1 LARWLIGEGYGGLIG
16 LVISLITGNIALA
29 VAGPVAGAL
38 AVTVTRPVAG
48 VWTLAAAAAG
58 VWTLVGT
65 LTAAGAGTLAW
76 SLALTWSLTAAGAV
90 AVAGALETIA
100 NNKKTSSE
108 ELIDE
113 HIDWLMSLFQKFSL
127 LIKNRDYAKTSA
139 SSYSSKQ
146 SWDIQLVV
154 SFANELAEVF
164 PEEWDEWQHWI
175 SDMIEDWTKMQ
186 SNGMNHRLVSLIT
199 FYRLTRFAFH
209 IGIDKIFIL
218 ATRKAKR

>member
-1 LARWLIGEGYGGLIG
+1 
-16 LVISLITGNIALA
+16 
-29 VAGPVAGAL
+29 
-38 AVTVTRPVAG
+38 
-48 VWTLAAAAAG
+48 
-58 VWTLVGT
+58 
-65 LTAAGAGTLAW
+65 LAW

>member
-1 LARWLIGEGYGGLIG
+1 
-16 LVISLITGNIALA
+16 
-29 VAGPVAGAL
+29 
-38 AVTVTRPVAG
+38 
-48 VWTLAAAAAG
+48 
-58 VWTLVGT
+58 
-65 LTAAGAGTLAW
+65 
-76 SLALTWSLTAAGAV
+76 
-90 AVAGALETIA
+90 
-100 NNKKTSSE
+100 
-108 ELIDE
+108 
-113 HIDWLMSLFQKFSL
+113 L